1 MGLSVLSPEDTAGAS
16 QPSEAHVS
24 SLPEDSNAGLP
35 AGVLFHAAVYGGTG
49 YSTESWAEAVGLA
62 ECQVPL
68 KVIPLGPQEDTHR
81 MLPPAVRHKLD
92 DLQRQNLDVA
102 RSVIYQCATA
112 ETFNL
117 QFYARSRIGRTT
129 FESDRLPKGWAEQ
142 CNAMD
147 EVWVP
152 SEFNARTF
160 ASAGVDERKLR
171 VMPIGVDASL
181 FRPGAEPLP
190 WPSHGFRFLS
200 NFDWV
205 DRKGARILLKAY
217 LAEFKG
223 DEDVCLVLKL
233 AQHGN
238 PAADAEA
245 FLTYFVEREAGLK
258 LEDAPPILLVKGFIP
273 HVEMPRL
280 YASADAFVL
289 SSHGEGFGI
298 PYLEALSSGLPVI
311 ATRWSGQLDFL
322 HDGNSFLIDI
332 EGLVPASP
340 EVEFYAGH
348 CWAQPSVEHL
358 RELMRT
364 VYRNRAESRRRA
376 AVGRREVTERWDWK
390 VVIKQWEAGFQR
402 LLT

>member
-1 MGLSVLSPEDTAGAS
+1 MGLSVLSPEISVAAS
-16 QPSEAHVS
+16 QS
-24 SLPEDSNAGLP
+24 SALPVWSLSEDSREGLP
-35 AGVLFHAAVYGGTG
+35 AGVFFHAAVYGGTG

-62 ECQVPL
+62 DCQVPL

-81 MLPPAVRHKLD
+81 MLPSEVRNRLD
-92 DLQRQNLDVA
+92 DLQRQKLDVA
-102 RSVIYQCATA
+102 RSVIYQCTTA
-112 ETFNL
+112 DAFNL

-129 FESDRLPKGWAEQ
+129 FETDRLPEGWAAQ
-142 CNAMD
+142 CNGMD

-160 ASAGVDERKLR
+160 ASAGVDPRKLR
-171 VMPIGVDASL
+171 VMPIGVDAEL
-181 FRPGAEPLP
+181 FRPGTEPLP

-205 DRKGARILLKAY
+205 DRKGAKILLRAY
-217 LAEFKG
+217 LAEFKS

-238 PAADAEA
+238 PSADAEA
-245 FLTYFVEREAGLK
+245 FLTHFMEREAGLK

-273 HVEMPRL
+273 HIEMPRL

-289 SSHGEGFGI
+289 PSHGEGFGI

-348 CWAQPSVEHL
+348 QWAQPSIAHL
-358 RELMRT
+358 RELMRA
-364 VYRNRAESRRRA
+364 VYRDRAESRRRA
-376 AVGRREVTERWDWK
+376 AVGRREVIERWDWK
-390 VVIKQWEAGFQR
+390 VVIKQWEAEFQR
-402 LLT
+402 LLS